1 MEYRKL
7 DLGTYKLH
15 MIKTDKFKTIRVKV
29 SFRRP
34 IKKSEVTIRN
44 VLCNVLIQSTKNHKT
59 KRELI
64 IKSQDLYATTIS
76 SSNTRI
82 GNYINTDVS
91 MTVLNDKYTEVGNY
105 ESIRIFKRSYI

>member
-1 MEYRKL
+1 MKWGELMEYKKL

-44 VLCNVLIQSTKNHKT
+44 ILCNVLTIFIRFIACLKVPSPLFIIQ
-59 KRELI
+59 L
-64 IKSQDLYATTIS
+64 
-76 SSNTRI
+76 
-82 GNYINTDVS
+82 
-91 MTVLNDKYTEVGNY
+91 EVFFENF
-105 ESIRIFKRSYI
+105 IPFL

>member
-44 VLCNVLIQSTKNHKT
+44 ILCNVISQSTKNH
-59 KRELI
+59 
-64 IKSQDLYATTIS
+64 
-76 SSNTRI
+76 
-82 GNYINTDVS
+82 
-91 MTVLNDKYTEVGNY
+91 
-105 ESIRIFKRSYI
+105 